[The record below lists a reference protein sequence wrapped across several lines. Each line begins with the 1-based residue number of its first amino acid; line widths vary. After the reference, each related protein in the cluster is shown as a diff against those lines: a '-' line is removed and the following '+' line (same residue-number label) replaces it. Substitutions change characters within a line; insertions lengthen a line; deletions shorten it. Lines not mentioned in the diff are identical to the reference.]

1 MGFSYLNSYR
11 WFVEA
16 KHSLFSLKGQP
27 VDPRL
32 IALQENNFTSFLYF
46 SAGRRF
52 KSRYF
57 KAGLAAVKAEMFS
70 KRKIQRKG
78 VSEATSFCVP
88 DYSLH
93 SDTGTGQTDI

>member
-32 IALQENNFTSFLYF
+32 IALQENNFTSLYT
-46 SAGRRF
+46 SVQEGDL
-52 KSRYF
+52 
-57 KAGLAAVKAEMFS
+57 KA
-70 KRKIQRKG
+70 
-78 VSEATSFCVP
+78 
-88 DYSLH
+88 
-93 SDTGTGQTDI
+93 DILKQV